1 MKHFYTFTG
10 FANEL
15 RMNGTEMLKRLRSGD
30 KTVVNELYEKYSA
43 RLYHFAFGYL
53 KSEPDALDIVQEV
66 FVSLWSNRQKLK
78 EDSNLDSYL
87 FTVAKNTIISVFR
100 KKFSEKNYLETLRF
114 KVVNN
119 SISTENQVDYELLS
133 KKIEQ
138 LVEQL
143 PPQRKLV
150 YGLSKEKG
158 YSNQMVAD
166 ELNISI
172 KTVEDHITKARKFL
186 KDNLSEYGLIALLFF
201 ELFVM

>member
-15 RMNGTEMLKRLRSGD
+15 RMNGTEKIKRLIAGD
-30 KTVVNELYEKYSA
+30 KTVINELYEKYSA
-43 RLYHFAFGYL
+43 KLYRFAFGYL
-53 KSEPDALDIVQEV
+53 KSEPDSLDIVQEV
-66 FVSLWSNRQKLK
+66 FVSLWSNREKLK

-100 KKFSEKNYLETLRF
+100 KKLSEKNYLETLRF

-119 SISTENQVDYELLS
+119 SISTENQVEYELLS
-133 KKIEQ
+133 KKIKQ

-150 YGLSKEKG
+150 YELSKEKG
-158 YSNQMVAD
+158 YSNRMVAD
-166 ELNISI
+166 ELSISV

-186 KDNLSEYGLIALLFF
+186 KENLKEYGLFALLFI
-201 ELFVM
+201 ELFIS